1 MTRSAAIEAGPD
13 LELSAGPDDDR
24 EAVGPDLARPH
35 SGMPGGGAC
44 QNRARPDLACE
55 APEYPQIPTIDACR
69 ALGAAVLA
77 HAVSEAL
84 APPSR
89 DRKRREAQLEARAW
103 LLGETPGLEFWAD
116 VAGLDAEA
124 ITSRLAVKIGRR

>member
-24 EAVGPDLARPH
+24 EAVGPDLAR
-35 SGMPGGGAC
+35 
-44 QNRARPDLACE
+44 E
-55 APEYPQIPTIDACR
+55 APEDPLLPTIEECR
-69 ALGAAVLA
+69 ALGAAVLHCA
-77 HAVSEAL
+77 ATDAL

-89 DRKRREAQLEARAW
+89 VRRRREAQVEARAW

-124 ITSRLAVKIGRR
+124 ITSRLAFKLGGR